1 MSKCNSIVTNNFF
14 YFSYIIVRVPCVL
27 PVIFFL
33 AFFTPIYIYCVCNAL
48 REIYLQSYSTVKS
61 FTKCGMEVRMFSKT
75 IFFAFLVSY
84 AFISQPRSI
93 FAQFIK
99 QFLGIFLKHL
109 EDVSTV

>member
-1 MSKCNSIVTNNFF
+1 MSKCNSIELQT
-14 YFSYIIVRVPCVL
+14 
-27 PVIFFL
+27 IFFIFPTL
-33 AFFTPIYIYCVCNAL
+33 LLECHVCCQSFSFLLFHPNIYCVCNAL

-75 IFFAFLVSY
+75 IFLVSY